1 MAAAPPSQASRMI
14 LHPELSQHLCQN
26 TSGVFIR
33 TDIAFC
39 CDLMRALCAP
49 GKLLPS
55 TDDYPSCLY
64 YSGRGAMNDQC
75 ILNTVIKTAPDPRD
89 PKRFQKQAFIRF
101 DTVSHYLLSLLPIR
115 TELQQLV
122 GDVRKQ
128 KFSELRHAIY
138 MAIALDAIDV
148 RGKVRSLEIL
158 PRVLTSVYDSL
169 PFCGSSTDLAHR
181 TNECQCLSVC
191 KWRSASCSRAHPRAT
206 RSRKASNITIRLTCS
221 ASRFG
226 KAPYAPVEP
235 MRGSTARV

>member
-1 MAAAPPSQASRMI
+1 VDWLKNNIFSFCASSLAVPIDMAAAPPSQASRMI

-128 KFSELRHAIY
+128 TFSELRHAIY

-148 RGKVRSLEIL
+148 R
-158 PRVLTSVYDSL
+158 
-169 PFCGSSTDLAHR
+169 
-181 TNECQCLSVC
+181 
-191 KWRSASCSRAHPRAT
+191 
-206 RSRKASNITIRLTCS
+206 
-221 ASRFG
+221 
-226 KAPYAPVEP
+226 
-235 MRGSTARV
+235 